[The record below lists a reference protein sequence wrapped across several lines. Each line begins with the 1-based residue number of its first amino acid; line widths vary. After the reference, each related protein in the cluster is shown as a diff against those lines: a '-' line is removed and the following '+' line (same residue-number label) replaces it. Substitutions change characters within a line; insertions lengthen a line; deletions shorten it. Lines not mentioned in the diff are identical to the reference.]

1 MLGKDHHLNAT
12 SVRKVYIVVQSIY
25 RRALQQGFAREN
37 PCQNVIIPKK
47 KDTGKRYSLSE
58 EETKRFLHLIRD
70 KSWDEDVKRILIFLL
85 FTGMRIGECLGLAW
99 DDIDFEKKTIFIHHT
114 LSRVDGEYYLDSP
127 KTKSSIRLIAMNST
141 VEKYLREQ
149 QTYVEQLKVSL
160 GNKYA
165 HPEMVFP
172 SGLGNYRDRGSV
184 YHSLKR
190 MTKGSEFEDMT

>member
-1 MLGKDHHLNAT
+1 
-12 SVRKVYIVVQSIY
+12 
-25 RRALQQGFAREN
+25 
-37 PCQNVIIPKK
+37 
-47 KDTGKRYSLSE
+47 
-58 EETKRFLHLIRD
+58 
-70 KSWDEDVKRILIFLL
+70 
-85 FTGMRIGECLGLAW
+85 MRIGECLGLAW

-149 QTYVEQLKVSL
+149 QTYVDQLKGSL

-184 YHSLKR
+184 YHSLKS
-190 MTKGSEFEDMT
+190 MTKGSEFEDMTLHKLRHCNATLLLNSGVDLKVISEHLGHCDIGVTANIYADVLQKQKICLASTINDKLSDELI